1 MEVENA
7 IGESNV
13 EMARQSV
20 AGEITRRKKTASGND
35 NEPITLEELQILHA
49 DLESLKEMNVDDVGF
64 VPNESFSVQAV
75 NLKERVRLIKNAVA
89 CGLEP
94 SLAMAYALE
103 KDNDPQEKKEIRTL
117 LEEVEKLRAKGVV
130 INVIVT
136 PGVSPR
142 ELKAVL
148 QKAVE
153 KGRKELA
160 AKEEMPKTKINKE
173 EDNDTAALLAGAIVV
188 GMAGS
193 ATPKPKKKAK
203 EQKEGQEEQEESGE
217 PEGEINE
224 PHKRLL
230 RLPEN
235 VEVASA
241 FPTANRPN
249 YSGLLPE
256 TVASQPLQGPQPQNP
271 SKKRR
276 HDDSVA
282 PEPTD

>member
-1 MEVENA
+1 
-7 IGESNV
+7 
-13 EMARQSV
+13 
-20 AGEITRRKKTASGND
+20 
-35 NEPITLEELQILHA
+35 
-49 DLESLKEMNVDDVGF
+49 MNVDDVGF

-153 KGRKELA
+153 MGRKELA

-203 EQKEGQEEQEESGE
+203 EEEEAADE
-217 PEGEINE
+217 PKGEISE
-224 PHKRLL
+224 PHERLL

-235 VEVASA
+235 VEGASA
-241 FPTANRPN
+241 FPQANRPN

-256 TVASQPLQGPQPQNP
+256 TVASQPLQGPRPQNP

-276 HDDSVA
+276 HEDSVA

>member
-153 KGRKELA
+153 MGRKELA

-203 EQKEGQEEQEESGE
+203 EEEEAADE
-217 PEGEINE
+217 PKGEISE
-224 PHKRLL
+224 PHERLL

-235 VEVASA
+235 VEGASA
-241 FPTANRPN
+241 FPQANRPN

-256 TVASQPLQGPQPQNP
+256 TVASQPLQGPRPQNP

-276 HDDSVA
+276 HEDSVA